1 MIRHPRYIYS
11 IVPRRRFNRR
21 QALKISIVVLMGLL
35 YLNKYYYIKA
45 PQDRSLIALFGL
57 DKKEPNYYVPSQS
70 TTVPLSNSG
79 ASEAYLLPTNQNN
92 LSVKN
97 TTTTPLTV
105 QNTTDSIKIIKEN
118 TDTIIN
124 VKGLATPL
132 PQAYNVQYFKDSAPI
147 KDSTTNVV
155 FTGAFQNR
163 DNAERILK
171 RLKAIGYDKAEII
184 MKEGLPYSIVVSGF
198 YTYKSSAKAEVRAL
212 KRRGIDAYKAKKE
225 WSDIYRK

>member
-1 MIRHPRYIYS
+1 MIRRPRYIYS
-11 IVPRRRFNRR
+11 IVPRKRINHR
-21 QALKISIVVLMGLL
+21 QALKISIVVIIGLM
-35 YLNKYYYIKA
+35 YFNKHYYIKA
-45 PQDRSLIALFGL
+45 PQDRSLIGLFGL
-57 DKKEPNYYVPSQS
+57 DKRELNPYSSNTALNSPSINNTPQEAYIPKSYNEIPRLSASKTPS
-70 TTVPLSNSG
+70 TT
-79 ASEAYLLPTNQNN
+79 
-92 LSVKN
+92 
-97 TTTTPLTV
+97 
-105 QNTTDSIKIIKEN
+105 QNTSDSLKIKKEN

-124 VKGLATPL
+124 VKGIATPL
-132 PQAYNVQYFKDSAPI
+132 PKETFAHYF

-155 FTGAFQNR
+155 FTGAFQNK
-163 DNAERILK
+163 DNAEHILK